1 MSITNA
7 FASAKAEFARHVKD
21 SEEVM
26 ETLEVTSLAEIR
38 EISSAIVAT
47 NRENAYK
54 ALEKTRSTVTLGTW
68 HGHGA
73 GVAPLAGANRNDR
86 KGKGKSGKAASKSA
100 AHDESNV
107 KSDGALRKV
116 FDSPTAI
123 ALRDALA
130 RRPPDDGE
138 VGFISQDL
146 RRTSQSSGKQT
157 GGRQPTR
164 AAPADLKKRDRS
176 LKKKTDTKPAKR
188 QDAKSKDLSLKERKE
203 TKPVTKEDAKEKS
216 FAFASA
222 KAVAPLV
229 SFGGATQRSVG
240 EKAEQM
246 KRVADDARSSAEA
259 RVEQARLAAEHIVA
273 EARRKAETTRRAAE
287 LTTRRVAETIKTV
300 KPAEP
305 AAAPATRP
313 PRPAPATPPRGP
325 PTLAEREIALR
336 KQVSQA
342 QRAARDAASK
352 VAREKYELERRAK
365 VRERSRQQRALDAAE
380 VERVALKQRD
390 AEIRA
395 LEEEKIQRE
404 LERSVKFAEV
414 ARAKRVFRENRQSAQ
429 TKFEMEEAQRVLA
442 TNKAI
447 EKLVADANTK
457 KEKEKAQMASRT
469 QKRLADTKQVVE
481 RRRLEKEEL
490 DALRTLTSAMKEYD
504 EGLALEAKTRD
515 LKVKAMKIRH
525 GEASA
530 RLKEAR
536 ILEENKV
543 AVERETDAKDRA
555 ARDAELERERTE
567 AVVSSKK
574 IIEDSRREST
584 DLERQ
589 RRVVAAALAKT
600 QDLVRKT
607 EEQARERTRKLAV
620 KEFEQK
626 KALAAAARVA
636 KEIEIARVRKH
647 EDAAVAKQKAEARRV
662 AVLEEAARKK
672 QEEKHQADKL
682 KKVMA
687 DREQQKKDDVEK
699 ERNRFR
705 AMTPQQVRVGRFP
718 NPSDCLMPR
727 IKCGYASL
735 TTTKSAPESTDCLP
749 TV

>member
-1 MSITNA
+1 
-7 FASAKAEFARHVKD
+7 
-21 SEEVM
+21 
-26 ETLEVTSLAEIR
+26 
-38 EISSAIVAT
+38 
-47 NRENAYK
+47 
-54 ALEKTRSTVTLGTW
+54 
-68 HGHGA
+68 
-73 GVAPLAGANRNDR
+73 
-86 KGKGKSGKAASKSA
+86 
-100 AHDESNV
+100 
-107 KSDGALRKV
+107 
-116 FDSPTAI
+116 
-123 ALRDALA
+123 
-130 RRPPDDGE
+130 
-138 VGFISQDL
+138 
-146 RRTSQSSGKQT
+146 
-157 GGRQPTR
+157 
-164 AAPADLKKRDRS
+164 
-176 LKKKTDTKPAKR
+176 
-188 QDAKSKDLSLKERKE
+188 
-203 TKPVTKEDAKEKS
+203 
-216 FAFASA
+216 
-222 KAVAPLV
+222 
-229 SFGGATQRSVG
+229 
-240 EKAEQM
+240 
-246 KRVADDARSSAEA
+246 
-259 RVEQARLAAEHIVA
+259 
-273 EARRKAETTRRAAE
+273 
-287 LTTRRVAETIKTV
+287 
-300 KPAEP
+300 
-305 AAAPATRP
+305 
-313 PRPAPATPPRGP
+313 
-325 PTLAEREIALR
+325 
-336 KQVSQA
+336 
-342 QRAARDAASK
+342 
-352 VAREKYELERRAK
+352 
-365 VRERSRQQRALDAAE
+365 
-380 VERVALKQRD
+380 
-390 AEIRA
+390 
-395 LEEEKIQRE
+395 
-404 LERSVKFAEV
+404 
-414 ARAKRVFRENRQSAQ
+414 
-429 TKFEMEEAQRVLA
+429 
-442 TNKAI
+442 
-447 EKLVADANTK
+447 
-457 KEKEKAQMASRT
+457 
-469 QKRLADTKQVVE
+469 VE

-504 EGLALEAKTRD
+504 KGLALEAKTRD

-600 QDLVRKT
+600 QDLLRKT

-626 KALAAAARVA
+626 KGLAAAARVA
-636 KEIEIARVRKH
+636 KEIEIARVRKY